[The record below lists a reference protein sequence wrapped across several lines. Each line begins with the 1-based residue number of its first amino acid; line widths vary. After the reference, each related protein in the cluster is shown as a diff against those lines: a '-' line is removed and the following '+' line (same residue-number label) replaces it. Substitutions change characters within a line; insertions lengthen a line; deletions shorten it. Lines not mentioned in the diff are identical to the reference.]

1 MLNRKEVLMQ
11 QLITLLTQL
20 IALNEAEEKASAAQP
35 ETVEML
41 TIKEAAAIV
50 PGLSEHT
57 VRLLALQGKVPSVRT
72 GKGRN
77 GKILINKDALIA
89 YLNGAA

>member
-1 MLNRKEVLMQ
+1 MIDQKAVLMQ

-41 TIKEAAAIV
+41 TMLK
-50 PGLSEHT
+50 S
-57 VRLLALQGKVPSVRT
+57 
-72 GKGRN
+72 
-77 GKILINKDALIA
+77 
-89 YLNGAA
+89 